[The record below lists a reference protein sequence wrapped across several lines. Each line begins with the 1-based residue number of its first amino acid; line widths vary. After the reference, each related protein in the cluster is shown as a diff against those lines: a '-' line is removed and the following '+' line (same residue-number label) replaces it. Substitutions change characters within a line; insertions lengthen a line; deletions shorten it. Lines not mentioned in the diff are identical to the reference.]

1 MSALAACSLEPIE
14 FSPPSDSQDSSEFKL
29 TREERAQ
36 AVEQWLPLVRK
47 MAGRFMSRLGRY
59 YEYEDLV
66 SIGQL
71 ALWKASGT
79 YFTNQGATFGTYSYH
94 AVAHAFGGLIDR
106 YRTRIRSGSRREE
119 SLDEVDDDGEATSR
133 QLTAPELLPDALLE
147 GAHDCQALLVSLE
160 ILSPRY
166 RQVLAARFVEERSL
180 EEIAFDLGV
189 TRERVR
195 QLELKALTKLRKNL
209 ARALPE
215 RAATA
220 GARPVSSTQATPRG
234 YRPSRHV
241 PPGKVAPPPESP

>member
-1 MSALAACSLEPIE
+1 MSALAACSLEPPEI
-14 FSPPSDSQDSSEFKL
+14 SLAPDPSDSEFRL
-29 TREERAQ
+29 TLEERAR

-79 YFTNQGATFGTYSYH
+79 YFTNQGASFGTYSYH

-106 YRTRIRSGSRREE
+106 YRTRIRAGSRREE
-119 SLDEVDDDGEATSR
+119 SLSEFDDDETPDR
-133 QLTAPELLPDALLE
+133 QLSAPGFLADVLLE
-147 GAHDCQALLVSLE
+147 IEHDRQALQAALQT
-160 ILSPRY
+160 LSPRY
-166 RQVLAARFVEERSL
+166 RQVIAARFVEEQSL
-180 EEIAFDLGV
+180 EEIATDLGV

-195 QLELKALTKLRKNL
+195 QLELKALTKLRKSL
-209 ARALPE
+209 GKDLPE

-220 GARPVSSTQATPRG
+220 GARPNSCAQSTPRG
-234 YRPSRHV
+234 YRASRNV
-241 PPGKVAPPPESP
+241 PPGKVASSPGSP